1 MGSFMKQLRP
11 AIIIFL
17 ALTIV
22 TGIVYP
28 LIVTGVAEL
37 FFKDKANGSL
47 LYIDGKPVGSAL
59 IGQQFDDPKYFWGRP
74 SATAPAPYDSSS
86 SAGSNLGP
94 LNSHLIQ
101 NVKARIEALNDVD
114 PENKKP
120 VPVDLVTSSG
130 SGLDPH
136 ISPAAAEYQLARVA
150 RVRGMKEEDARRLV
164 QENTQ
169 KRFLGLLG
177 EPVVEV
183 LKLNIAL
190 DSIAGER

>member
-1 MGSFMKQLRP
+1 MKQLRP
-11 AIIIFL
+11 AIVILI

-22 TGIVYP
+22 TGIIYP
-28 LIVTGVAEL
+28 LIVTGLAQF

-47 LYIDGKPVGSAL
+47 IFVDGKPVGSSL
-59 IGQQFDDPKYFWGRP
+59 IGQQFGDPKYFWGRP
-74 SATAPAPYDSSS
+74 SATTPPYNGSS

-94 LNSHLIQ
+94 LNSQLTQ
-101 NVKARIEALNDVD
+101 NVKARIEALKAID
-114 PENKKP
+114 PENEKP

-136 ISPAAAEYQLARVA
+136 ISLAAAEYQLTRVA
-150 RVRGMKEEDARRLV
+150 HVRGMKEEDVRRLV
-164 QENTQ
+164 EENTRG
-169 KRFLGLLG
+169 RFLGILG

-190 DSIAGER
+190 DRLQK